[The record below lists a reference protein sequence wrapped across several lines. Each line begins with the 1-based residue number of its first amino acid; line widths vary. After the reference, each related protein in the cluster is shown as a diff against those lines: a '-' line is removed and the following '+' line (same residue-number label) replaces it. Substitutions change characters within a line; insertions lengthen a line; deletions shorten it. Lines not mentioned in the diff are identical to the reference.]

1 MYLFKGVPLPPKTYN
16 SPQNGWQIVCSESFF
31 GRDSELQIYQ
41 GNFLLT
47 DNKHR
52 KLFVTKESKWC
63 KFMPKMHQHTFGG
76 RAPLE
81 ELIRSPDPVT
91 ATEAYFNRGTEGR

>member
-1 MYLFKGVPLPPKTYN
+1 MYLFKGVPLPPKKLTIL
-16 SPQNGWQIVCSESFF
+16 PKTVGKLCVLDLFWPGQRIK
-31 GRDSELQIYQ
+31 IYQ

-91 ATEAYFNRGTEGR
+91 ATGAYFNRGTEGR